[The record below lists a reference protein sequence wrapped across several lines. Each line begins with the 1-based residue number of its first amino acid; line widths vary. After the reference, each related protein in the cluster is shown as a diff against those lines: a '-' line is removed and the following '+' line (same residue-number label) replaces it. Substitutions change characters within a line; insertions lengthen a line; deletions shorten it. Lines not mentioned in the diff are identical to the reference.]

1 MILEDI
7 KTVLVIKL
15 DHVGDVILSTPVYQA
30 IKQTYPNSF
39 LRVVVG
45 PWAKSVLKNN
55 PFVDEIIEYAAPWLD
70 YNGFYETKD
79 CGKAIQRAIT
89 RILSRPNDLVINL
102 RDKDPYHQLF
112 CIQFKENHLLSFD
125 AEDPLDK
132 FSNRFAK
139 SKKLHALDK
148 NKVLLSSIGITVSQS
163 PKIYFD
169 DHDRLKI
176 HQLISAVNVR
186 VAIFPGAG
194 VPWKKWPRENFI
206 KICERLNELN
216 ISPIILGHSSEA
228 DFSEFIDNKA
238 KIIDLI
244 GKTNT
249 IQELAALLS
258 QCNVL
263 LSNDSAP
270 VHVAESVGTKCVVIT
285 KPNSLSEFGL
295 RSSGNMVLG
304 KKKCLQGVGCP
315 SFILKNERDLPK
327 SCYCIKSIG
336 LDTVEK
342 ALLRLLKNELNS

>member
-132 FSNRFAK
+132 FSNRLAK

-176 HQLISAVNVR
+176 HQLISSVNVR

-216 ISPIILGHSSEA
+216 ISPIIIGHSSEA
-228 DFSEFIDNKA
+228 DFSKFIDNKA
-238 KIIDLI
+238 QVIDLI

-270 VHVAESVGTKCVVIT
+270 VHVAESVDTKCVVIT

-295 RSSGNMVLG
+295 RSSGNIVLG

-327 SCYCIKSIG
+327 SCYCINSIG

>member
-1 MILEDI
+1 MVLEDI
-7 KTVLVIKL
+7 KTVLIIKL

-30 IKQTYPNSF
+30 IKETYPNSF

-70 YNGFYETKD
+70 YNGYYESKD
-79 CGKAIQRAIT
+79 CNKAIHKAIT
-89 RILSRPNDLVINL
+89 KILSRQNDLVINL

-125 AEDPLDK
+125 SGDPLDK
-132 FSNRFAK
+132 FSNKFAK
-139 SKKLHALDK
+139 SKKVHALDK
-148 NKVLLSSIGITVSQS
+148 NKVLLSSIGIAVSQS

-169 DHDRLKI
+169 DHDRRKI
-176 HQLISAVNVR
+176 QQLISTVNVR

-206 KICERLNELN
+206 KICERLNQLN
-216 ISPIILGHSSEA
+216 ISPIIIGHSSET
-228 DFSEFIDNKA
+228 DFSEFIDSKV
-238 KIIDLI
+238 KVIDLI

-249 IQELAALLS
+249 IQELASLLS

-295 RSSGNMVLG
+295 KSAGNIVIG